1 MYFRNEL
8 NSAMKEVDQ
17 VKELYVKVCAEKDL
31 LEERMKEE
39 GETAVSN
46 KLQEVSN
53 HTQTHANNPP
63 HTHTHT

>member
-1 MYFRNEL
+1 
-8 NSAMKEVDQ
+8 MKEVDQ

-39 GETAVSN
+39 GETAVSK

-53 HTQTHANNPP
+53 HMN
-63 HTHTHT
+63 THTDPPPKHKHPWLIV